1 MTQVRLFGG
10 GRHSCVFQG
19 RQVRTELR
27 DQNRSRSGD
36 RSGEFGEF
44 GEAAFAVVRLDGLF
58 QGGDVSKR
66 QQEQDHEVSFVF
78 DRRYLQQQP

>member
-1 MTQVRLFGG
+1 MRA
-10 GRHSCVFQG
+10 
-19 RQVRTELR
+19 ELR
-27 DQNRSRSGD
+27 DQNGSRSGD
-36 RSGEFGEF
+36 RSGEFGEL
-44 GEAAFAVVRLDGLF
+44 GEAAFAVVRLDRLF